1 MAIRAYDLAF
11 AHRHVRR
18 AEHLRAPIF
27 VALEAGVRLE
37 RSLQLVLARHDLHD
51 RVAVGAHQAAFFVRA
66 AVPIGAVTAFM
77 AAETN
82 TVVLFRRARPIFR
95 AERDDPAH
103 TAPAAGLHV
112 RRSRTVAVL
121 ASELAFFRLADPT
134 HERLLEFRSL
144 ARMAGQANLIADGV
158 GFDRSGWVFT
168 SRDWAFVR
176 LGSGRRLRRRPL

>member
-95 AERDDPAH
+95 AERDDPARP
-103 TAPAAGLHV
+103 APAAARV
-112 RRSRTVAVL
+112 R
-121 ASELAFFRLADPT
+121 
-134 HERLLEFRSL
+134 
-144 ARMAGQANLIADGV
+144 GG
-158 GFDRSGWVFT
+158 GGWVRPPPPPPPPPPLPGPPT
-168 SRDWAFVR
+168 PDRGSSRKRTCLFP
-176 LGSGRRLRRRPL
+176 SC